1 VSRDT
6 PRGEIYRATGEKG
19 AICCASRISSPA
31 AATLTAAAIIPKLAL
46 YNPQA
51 LCRGDESLVPRS
63 EIRNL
68 NSKIACLPRHPVC

>member
-1 VSRDT
+1 LLRQKRDSLKAKLASV
-6 PRGEIYRATGEKG
+6 PS
-19 AICCASRISSPA
+19 SRISSPA